1 MTKKHFEAFATAFG
15 YQLRFMDTKND
26 EQIKTFWLVV
36 KTFEDTAKQ
45 FNSMFDAETFA
56 NWILDVAEKRRDLD
70 GKKIKGAK

>member
-1 MTKKHFEAFATAFG
+1 
-15 YQLRFMDTKND
+15 
-26 EQIKTFWLVV
+26 LVV